1 VLKFIFWSLIAINGA
16 LLAYSQGYLGNVRT
30 SEREPARMKAQLN
43 PEKLTLVSSAQAQAA
58 AAAATPKPAELVA
71 CTEVGIFTAPLAKRF
86 EALISELE
94 LGERQSRHNTSGGE
108 GATHIVAIPPQGSK
122 EGAEK
127 KAGELK
133 RLGVTNYFI
142 MSDESPMKW
151 GISLG
156 VFKNEQAA
164 KDLLAALNKQGVHS
178 ARISSRGGAGKGV
191 VYQFRNIEQATRA
204 RLELIKADFAG
215 QELKDCKA
223 AN

>member
-1 VLKFIFWSLIAINGA
+1 MLKFIFWSLIAINGA
-16 LLAYSQGYLGNVRT
+16 LLAYSQGYLGNVR
-30 SEREPARMKAQLN
+30 SNEREPARVKAQLN
-43 PEKLTLVSSAQAQAA
+43 PDKLTLVSSAQAQAA

-71 CTEVGIFTAPLAKRF
+71 CTEIGNFTSPLAKRF
-86 EALISELE
+86 EALVSELE

-133 RLGVTNYFI
+133 RMGVTNYFI
-142 MSDESPMKW
+142 MSDDTPMKW

-164 KDLLAALNKQGVHS
+164 KDLLAALNKQGVQS
-178 ARISSRGGAGKGV
+178 ARITSRGGAGNRV
-191 VYQFRNIEQATRA
+191 VYQFRDIEQATRA
-204 RLELIKADFAG
+204 RLELIKADFPG
-215 QELKDCKA
+215 QELRDCKP

>member
-1 VLKFIFWSLIAINGA
+1 MLKFIFWSLICLNGA

-30 SEREPARMKAQLN
+30 NEREPARMKAQLN
-43 PEKLTLVSSAQAQAA
+43 PDKLTLVSAAQAQAA
-58 AAAATPKPAELVA
+58 AAAATPKPEDLVA
-71 CTEVGIFTAPLAKRF
+71 CTEVGIFTTPLAKRF
-86 EALISELE
+86 EALVGELE
-94 LGERQSRHNTSGGE
+94 LGERQSRHNTGGAE
-108 GATHIVAIPPQGSK
+108 GATHIVAIPPQGNK

-142 MSDESPMKW
+142 MSEDSPMKW

-164 KDLLAALNKQGVHS
+164 RDLLAALNKQGVHS
-178 ARISSRGGAGKGV
+178 ARITTRGGAGKGV
-191 VYQFRNIEQATRA
+191 VYRFKDIDRATRA
-204 RLELIKADFAG
+204 RIELIKADFPA

-223 AN
+223 D